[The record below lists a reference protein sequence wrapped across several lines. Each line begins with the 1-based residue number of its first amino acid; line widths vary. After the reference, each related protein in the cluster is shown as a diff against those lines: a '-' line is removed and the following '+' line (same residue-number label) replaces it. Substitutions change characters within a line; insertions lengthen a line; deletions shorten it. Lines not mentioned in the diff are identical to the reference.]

1 MQYDPTQYGREWA
14 EDYDVWEDDGGED
27 AAAAVARLL
36 ALAAGRP
43 VLEVGAGTG
52 RVAIPLAHA
61 GATVTATDVSPEMI
75 AVLRRKDPDGRVETR
90 VEGMEC
96 ISGGPYGLIAN
107 LLSSILMVR
116 EPAQQLAALRS
127 AAAALELG
135 GLLVVEMVEL
145 IPAPLPTQEVSLAGE
160 PPTTVWGE
168 YDERTGLRT
177 IHHRREDGETR
188 TTVLRRL
195 TYAELLG
202 GGIAVGLTPI
212 GLELGWDGTPF
223 VPGTVRQ
230 PFERLVAIFR
240 RDR

>member
-1 MQYDPTQYGREWA
+1 MQYDPAEYGREWA

-36 ALAAGRP
+36 ELAAGRP

-52 RVAIPLAHA
+52 RVAIPQAHP
-61 GATVTATDVSPEMI
+61 GATVTATDISPEMI
-75 AVLRRKDPDGRVETR
+75 AVLRRKDPDGCVDAR
-90 VEGMEC
+90 VEGMEA

-107 LLSSILMVR
+107 LLSSLLMLR
-116 EPAQQLAALRS
+116 EPDQQFAALRS
-127 AAAALELG
+127 AAAALEVG

-145 IPAPLPTQEVSLAGE
+145 APAPLPAQEVSLAGE

-168 YDERTGLRT
+168 YDEGTGLRT
-177 IHHRREDGETR
+177 IHHRLPDGTRR

-202 GGIAVGLTPI
+202 GALAAGLTPI
-212 GLELGWDGTPF
+212 GLELGWTGTPF

-230 PFERLVAIFR
+230 PFERLVAVFR

>member
-1 MQYDPTQYGREWA
+1 MDYDPTRYGREWA
-14 EDYDVWEDDGGED
+14 QDYDVWENNGEEET
-27 AAAAVARLL
+27 AAAVARLL
-36 ALAAGRP
+36 ELAAGRP

-61 GATVTATDVSPEMI
+61 GARVTATDVSPDMI
-75 AVLRRKDPDGRVETR
+75 DVLQRKDPDGCVDAR

-96 ISGGPYGLIAN
+96 ITGGPYGLIAN

-116 EPAQQLAALRS
+116 EPGKQLAALRS
-127 AAAALELG
+127 AAAALEIG

-145 IPAPLPTQEVSLAGE
+145 IPAPLPPQEVSLAGA

-168 YDERTGLRT
+168 YDDRTGLRT
-177 IHHRREDGETR
+177 FHHRREDGETR

-202 GGIAVGLTPI
+202 GAIAAGLTPI

-223 VPGTVRQ
+223 LPGTVRQ
-230 PFERLVAIFR
+230 PSERLVATFR
-240 RDR
+240 RDH